1 MYWVD
6 NGDGTVTYNCFACH
20 KRALEVA
27 VGEGNVGGSGV
38 PMLRI
43 DRVPEKGSWLV
54 NAPLSCG
61 AAVVENKGII
71 RVKAKV
77 PAMA

>member
-1 MYWVD
+1 
-6 NGDGTVTYNCFACH
+6 
-20 KRALEVA
+20 
-27 VGEGNVGGSGV
+27 
-38 PMLRI
+38 LRI